1 MLEGHGPR
9 TVRPVSG
16 VAQSDGRWP
25 GSARRVGAF
34 LVCASVVLL
43 VAGTSAV
50 SVRAATLAP
59 PGVLKWRFQ
68 VSGQYVLHPP
78 VVGPDGGVVVA
89 SSSGDVYSLTADGVL
104 RWVVRSVGAAGGPTI
119 GANGT
124 VYVASMSTIT
134 AIAPNGSIQWTFT
147 EPSSGQGV
155 IAGPTVGPDGNVY
168 VISDFGGLGAFALSP
183 AGKLLW
189 SNPGIPAF
197 SERGQLGAKI
207 VFSSGRMFA
216 AFDEVSI
223 AASTMFGLSL
233 QGAQQWARPLG
244 GSDDPF
250 MQQQRQ
256 PATGANGS
264 LFLTAMGGANGWSLF
279 RVDPANGNILWQRSP
294 AQSNGMSPP
303 SVGPDGSV
311 YFSRS
316 LSYLDSVTAAG
327 QPRWTFFDGSII
339 DQPAVGPDGS
349 VVVAGSRPNFGEP
362 GSVRGWNAA
371 TGALAWQIALP
382 NEDGGYQILY
392 TQPSFSADGRT
403 AYFGTAVLGGTGQLS
418 FLYAV
423 GTGAGSPPP
432 PPPNRC
438 VVPSVVGKTLQ
449 AARSQ
454 IVGAGCAVGQIKR
467 VRSPRV
473 GIVVAR
479 VLPRA

>member
-1 MLEGHGPR
+1 MP
-9 TVRPVSG
+9 SC
-16 VAQSDGRWP
+16 
-25 GSARRVGAF
+25 
-34 LVCASVVLL
+34 VCASVVLL

-50 SVRAATLAP
+50 SVRAASP
-59 PGVLKWRFQ
+59 CRPSRVSVKWRFQ

-104 RWVVRSVGAAGGPTI
+104 RWVVRSVGAAGGPSI
-119 GANGT
+119 GPNGT

-168 VISDFGGLGAFALSP
+168 AISDFGGLGAFALSP
-183 AGKLLW
+183 AGQLLW
-189 SNPGIPAF
+189 SNPGTPTF

-223 AASTMFGLSL
+223 APSTIFGLSL

-256 PATGANGS
+256 PATGVNGS
-264 LFLTAMGGANGWSLF
+264 LYLTAMGGANGWSLF
-279 RVDPANGNILWQRSP
+279 RVDPASGNVLWQRSP
-294 AQSNGMSPP
+294 APSNGMSPP

-316 LSYLDSVTAAG
+316 LSYLDSVTPAG

-371 TGALAWQIALP
+371 TGALAWQIDCRTRTVATRSSTRSRASPRTAGPRISALP
-382 NEDGGYQILY
+382 SSAARVSSRSSMRWARARVR
-392 TQPSFSADGRT
+392 PASSASAD
-403 AYFGTAVLGGTGQLS
+403 
-418 FLYAV
+418 
-423 GTGAGSPPP
+423 
-432 PPPNRC
+432 RC
-438 VVPSVVGKTLQ
+438 VVPSVVGMTLS
-449 AARSQ
+449 AAQVADRRR
-454 IVGAGCAVGQIKR
+454 GLLGWNIKS
-467 VRSPRV
+467 VRSTQV
-473 GIVVAR
+473 GIVLAQSPPGTTLPPGGR
-479 VLPRA
+479 VDLTVGRA